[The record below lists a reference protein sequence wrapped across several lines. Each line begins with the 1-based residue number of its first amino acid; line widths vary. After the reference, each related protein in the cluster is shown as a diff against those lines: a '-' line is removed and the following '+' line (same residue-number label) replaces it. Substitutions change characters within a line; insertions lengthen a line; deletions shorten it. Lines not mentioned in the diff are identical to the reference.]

1 MAERVVL
8 SLGANVG
15 DSVAT
20 LRDAVSDLGRILGD
34 LRVSSL
40 YVTKPQGGVEQRD
53 FHNIAV
59 SGDFAGTPRALLG
72 EINRIEAAHG
82 RNRAKETL
90 KGPRSLDIDIV
101 LFGSRVVREADLAIP
116 HERMVE
122 RQFVLVPLLELH
134 PDSADPVTG
143 ERFGALLRMLPD
155 QGVVKAGSLYGN

>member
-1 MAERVVL
+1 MAERVFL

-20 LRDAVSDLGRILGD
+20 LRDAIRDLEPILGD
-34 LRVSSL
+34 LHVSSL
-40 YVTKPQGGVEQRD
+40 YVTKPQGSVAQRD

-59 SGDFAGTPRALLG
+59 SGDFTGTPRALLG

-82 RNRAKETL
+82 RNRANEAP
-90 KGPRSLDIDIV
+90 KGPRTLDIDIV
-101 LFGSRVVREADLAIP
+101 LFGSRVVREADLTIP
-116 HERMVE
+116 HERMGE
-122 RQFVLVPLLELH
+122 RQFVLVPLLELL

-143 ERFGALLRMLPD
+143 ELFGAMLRMLPD